1 MTPTLR
7 WLRQENYHVSKVSLA
22 CIARS
27 HLKQNE
33 ETKKQIK
40 SDRERVTETRG
51 WTHMEY
57 TLHTYEN
64 VIIKLITMYN

>member
-33 ETKKQIK
+33 ETKKANKIRQ
-40 SDRERVTETRG
+40 REGNRNKGVD
-51 WTHMEY
+51 THGIHSAY
-57 TLHTYEN
+57 
-64 VIIKLITMYN
+64 V